1 LAVTAFTRHNIDQT
15 TAITGNTGLN
25 LVVLNL
31 MLLSMNSTE
40 PVRPRCYTATDL
52 EGARQALS
60 RLLPVAESDAPWRA
74 LDYAF
79 QQLGATPVFAH
90 SVGTALIVAE
100 LRVGADAVTAA
111 LLFDCLEEVPTV
123 LEQFGSTA
131 KLAQG
136 VAAMAR
142 IETLATSSTDK
153 SIEPHAHLEALRQ
166 MVLAM
171 VEDIRV
177 VLIKLAERTHALRCA
192 ASSDETT
199 RQALGQQAREL
210 FSPLAN
216 RLGVWQIKWEME
228 DWAFRYLEPDTYKTI
243 ATQLDEKRADRE
255 TYIKDI
261 ITLLESE
268 MALHGIVGEVTG
280 RPKHIASIVNKM
292 RRKHLPFDQLYDIRA
307 VRVLVKNEIDCYT
320 VLGLVHNLW
329 QPIPSEFD
337 DYIAQPKGNDYRS
350 LHTAVIGPNAH
361 ALEVQIRTFDMHG
374 HAELGVAAHWRYKE
388 GGKQS
393 PQYEEKI
400 AWLRRILEW
409 KDDVADSSE
418 FTEQFKTELFH
429 DQVYVLT
436 PQGRVIALDRG
447 ATPVDFAYA
456 LHSDL
461 GHRCR
466 GAKVNGAMVSLST
479 PLENGQRVEIVTVK
493 EGAPSRDW
501 LNPAL
506 GYLATHRAR
515 SKVRAWFRQRDV
527 GEQIGLGKS
536 LLEKELKRL
545 GLSDINQDKLAQRL
559 KFNKVEEFLA
569 ALGRGDIGQRDLI
582 NALHEPG
589 KTAPALAPTV
599 KPKSRLKSSAN
610 PVFIPGL
617 GDVPLTM
624 ARCCKPQPPDALLAY
639 TTVGRGVTVHRA
651 DCAALKRSNPARIL
665 PAEWVTE
672 AGAAFEVDI
681 RLKAFDRQGLLRD
694 ISDVIAKDKLDV
706 LRVNTESRGEYATM
720 QITVR
725 IKELQQLSKLL
736 VRLQHV
742 QNVIEVGRG

>member
-1 LAVTAFTRHNIDQT
+1 
-15 TAITGNTGLN
+15 
-25 LVVLNL
+25 
-31 MLLSMNSTE
+31 MNSIDSA
-40 PVRPRCYTATDL
+40 RPRCHDATDF
-52 EGARQALS
+52 ESARQALA
-60 RLLPVAESDAPWRA
+60 RLLPVAENDAPWRA
-74 LDYAF
+74 LDYAYH
-79 QQLGATPVFAH
+79 QLGPTRAFAH

-100 LRVGADAVTAA
+100 LRVGADAIAAA
-111 LLFDCLEEVPTV
+111 LLFDCMNDAPALNA
-123 LEQFGSTA
+123 QFGDAA

-142 IETLATSSTDK
+142 IEALATSATDK
-153 SIEPHAHLEALRQ
+153 SVDTHAQLEALRH

-177 VLIKLAERTHALRCA
+177 VLIKLAERTHALRCVA
-192 ASSDETT
+192 NADASARE
-199 RQALGQQAREL
+199 ALGQQAREL
-210 FSPLAN
+210 FAPLAN

-243 ATQLDEKRADRE
+243 ATQLDEKRGDRE
-255 TYIKDI
+255 QYINDI
-261 ITLLESE
+261 IAQLESE
-268 MALHGIVGEVTG
+268 MALHGVQGEVTG

-292 RRKHLPFDQLYDIRA
+292 RRKRLPFEQLYDIRA

-320 VLGLVHNLW
+320 VLGIVHNLW

-350 LHTAVIGPNAH
+350 LHTAVIGPKDH

-393 PQYEEKI
+393 PEYEEKI

-456 LHSDL
+456 LHTDL

-479 PLENGQRVEIVTVK
+479 PLENGQRVEVVTAK

-527 GEQIGLGKS
+527 GEQVGLGKT

-545 GLSDINQDKLAQRL
+545 GLTDVNHEKLAQRL

-569 ALGRGDIGQRDLI
+569 ALGRGDIGQRELI
-582 NALHEPG
+582 NGLHEPG
-589 KTAPALAPTV
+589 KPAPALAPTA
-599 KPKSRLKSSAN
+599 KPRSRAKSSTN
-610 PVFIPGL
+610 PVSIPGL
-617 GDVPLTM
+617 GDVPLTL
-624 ARCCKPQPPDALLAY
+624 ARCCKPQPPDALMGY

-651 DCAALKRSNPARIL
+651 DCAALKRGNPARML
-665 PAEWVTE
+665 PAQWTTE
-672 AGAAFEVDI
+672 AGAAFEVAI

-694 ISDVIAKDKLDV
+694 ISDVIAKDKIDV
-706 LRVNTESRGEYATM
+706 LRVNTESRGEYAHM

-742 QNVIEVGRG
+742 QNVIEVGR

>member
-1 LAVTAFTRHNIDQT
+1 
-15 TAITGNTGLN
+15 
-25 LVVLNL
+25 
-31 MLLSMNSTE
+31 MNSIDTA
-40 PVRPRCYTATDL
+40 RPRCHDATDL
-52 EGARQALS
+52 EAARQALA
-60 RLLPVAESDAPWRA
+60 RLLPVAENDAPWRA
-74 LDYAF
+74 LDYAY
-79 QQLGATPVFAH
+79 QQLGATRMFAH

-100 LRVGADAVTAA
+100 LRVGADAIAAA
-111 LLFDCLEEVPTV
+111 LLFDCLDDAPTV
-123 LEQFGSTA
+123 IEQFGNAA

-142 IETLATSSTDK
+142 IEALATSSTDK
-153 SIEPHAHLEALRQ
+153 SLDTHAQLEALRQ

-192 ASSDETT
+192 ASADAST

-210 FSPLAN
+210 FAPLAN

-243 ATQLDEKRADRE
+243 ATQLDEKRGDRE
-255 TYIKDI
+255 TYIRDI
-261 ITLLESE
+261 IAQLEAE
-268 MALHGIVGEVTG
+268 MALHGIQGEVTG

-320 VLGLVHNLW
+320 VLGIVHNLW

-350 LHTAVIGPNAH
+350 LHTAVIGPKDH

-409 KDDVADSSE
+409 KDDVADSNE

-456 LHSDL
+456 LHTDL

-466 GAKVNGAMVSLST
+466 GAKINGAMVTLNT
-479 PLENGQRVEIVTVK
+479 PLENGQRVEVITAK

-527 GEQIGLGKS
+527 GEQVSLGKT

-545 GLSDINQDKLAQRL
+545 GLGSTNHEKLAQRL
-559 KFNKVEEFLA
+559 KFGKVEEFLA
-569 ALGRGDIGQRDLI
+569 ALGRGDIGQRELI
-582 NALHEPG
+582 NGLHEPG
-589 KTAPALAPTV
+589 KPAPVLAPTA
-599 KPKSRLKSSAN
+599 KPRTRKASAN
-610 PVFIPGL
+610 PVSISGL
-617 GDVPLTM
+617 GDVPLTL
-624 ARCCKPQPPDALLAY
+624 ARCCKPQPPDALMAY

-651 DCAALKRSNPARIL
+651 DCAALKRGNPARML
-665 PAEWVTE
+665 PAEWDID

-694 ISDVIAKDKLDV
+694 ISDVIAKDKIDV
-706 LRVNTESRGEYATM
+706 LRVNTESRGEYAAM

>member
-1 LAVTAFTRHNIDQT
+1 
-15 TAITGNTGLN
+15 
-25 LVVLNL
+25 
-31 MLLSMNSTE
+31 MNSTDTA
-40 PVRPRCYTATDL
+40 RPRCHDTTDF
-52 EGARQALS
+52 ESARQALA
-60 RLLPVAESDAPWRA
+60 RLLPVAENDAPWRA
-74 LDYAF
+74 LDYAH
-79 QQLGATPVFAH
+79 QQLGATRAFAH

-100 LRVGADAVTAA
+100 LRVGADAVAAA
-111 LLFDCLEEVPTV
+111 LLFDCLDDAPTV
-123 LEQFGSTA
+123 NTQFGSAA

-142 IETLATSSTDK
+142 IEALATSATDK
-153 SIEPHAHLEALRQ
+153 SVDTHVQLEALRQ

-192 ASSDETT
+192 AASDEAT

-210 FSPLAN
+210 FAPLAN

-228 DWAFRYLEPDTYKTI
+228 DWAFRYLEPETYKTI
-243 ATQLDEKRADRE
+243 ATQLDEKRGDRE
-255 TYIKDI
+255 SYIRDI
-261 ITLLESE
+261 IVHLESE
-268 MALHGIVGEVTG
+268 MALHGIQGEVTG

-292 RRKHLPFDQLYDIRA
+292 RRKRLPFDQLYDIRA
-307 VRVLVKNEIDCYT
+307 VRVLVKTEIDCYT
-320 VLGLVHNLW
+320 VLGIVHNLW

-350 LHTAVIGPNAH
+350 LHTAVIGPKDH

-456 LHSDL
+456 LHTDL

-466 GAKVNGAMVSLST
+466 GAKINGAMVTLST
-479 PLENGQRVEIVTVK
+479 PLENGQRVEVVAAK

-515 SKVRAWFRQRDV
+515 SKVRAWFCQRDV
-527 GEQIGLGKS
+527 GEQVGLGKS

-545 GLSDINQDKLAQRL
+545 GLNDVNHEKLAQRL
-559 KFNKVEEFLA
+559 KFGKVEEFLA
-569 ALGRGDIGQRDLI
+569 ALGRGDIGHRELI
-582 NALHEPG
+582 NGLHEPG
-589 KTAPALAPTV
+589 KPAPALAPTA
-599 KPKSRLKSSAN
+599 KPRSHAKSSTN
-610 PVFIPGL
+610 PVSIPGL
-617 GDVPLTM
+617 GDVPLTL
-624 ARCCKPQPPDALLAY
+624 ARCCKPQPPDALMGY

-651 DCAALKRSNPARIL
+651 DCAALKRGNPARML
-665 PAEWVTE
+665 PAQWSIESGV
-672 AGAAFEVDI
+672 AFEVDI

-694 ISDVIAKDKLDV
+694 ISDVIAKDKIDV
-706 LRVNTESRGEYATM
+706 LRVNTQSRGEYAAM
-720 QITVR
+720 RITVR